1 MQYSL
6 EELKIEFEK
15 EVWFIID
22 GTIDEKRKSFW
33 LNQINE
39 HKELKLIYDEI
50 LSVTD
55 FYSEE
60 EYDISNDKLIRI
72 LSLTKSP
79 SSRKRK
85 IVEILKNLLSSEDES
100 NQLKVIIGGA
110 LASLALIFTLLS
122 PNNIIDSTTEK
133 EIFTWEGT
141 EITDVINSI
150 RDNNSTEENEIA
162 KKYIMD
168 QIKKDEWKS
177 SVFTIASRIDELEKE
192 IKNSSL

>member
-6 EELKIEFEK
+6 EKLKIEFEK

>member
-6 EELKIEFEK
+6 EKLKIEFEK

-39 HKELKLIYDEI
+39 HKELKQIYDEI

>member
-6 EELKIEFEK
+6 EKLKIEFEK

-60 EYDISNDKLIRI
+60 EYDISNDKLIKI

>member
-6 EELKIEFEK
+6 EKLKIEFEK

-100 NQLKVIIGGA
+100 NQLKVMIGGA

>member
-1 MQYSL
+1 M
-6 EELKIEFEK
+6 
-15 EVWFIID
+15 
-22 GTIDEKRKSFW
+22 
-33 LNQINE
+33 
-39 HKELKLIYDEI
+39 
-50 LSVTD
+50 
-55 FYSEE
+55 
-60 EYDISNDKLIRI
+60 
-72 LSLTKSP
+72 
-79 SSRKRK
+79 
-85 IVEILKNLLSSEDES
+85 IV
-100 NQLKVIIGGA
+100 GA

>member
-6 EELKIEFEK
+6 EKLKIEFEK

-60 EYDISNDKLIRI
+60 EYDISNDKLIKI

-100 NQLKVIIGGA
+100 NQLKVMIGGA